1 MQESKCVGVCVC
13 VHGFIGRKRPATNLV
28 TGIMRPE
35 FLLIFALI
43 PSCTALLGIIGRE
56 QSVAVT
62 GRLICEGR
70 PAGDVKVK
78 LYDKELFFDSKLDEV
93 RTNRNGEFRVSG
105 HKREITTIDPK
116 VNIYHKCNY
125 NGFCYKKLSITIP
138 DNFVSDGALPRAT
151 YDIGTI
157 NLANK
162 FKGESI
168 DCIN

>member
-1 MQESKCVGVCVC
+1 MLRLA
-13 VHGFIGRKRPATNLV
+13 ILL
-28 TGIMRPE
+28 
-35 FLLIFALI
+35 LLIS
-43 PSCTALLGIIGRE
+43 SCMALLGFLGRE

-70 PAGDVKVK
+70 PAYDVKVK
-78 LYDKELFFDSKLDEV
+78 LYDKEVVLDSKLGQT

-105 HKREITTIDPK
+105 HKREFSTIDPK

-125 NGFCYKKLSITIP
+125 RGFCYKKLSISIP
-138 DNFVSDGALPRAT
+138 RNFVSDGATPRST